1 MSREPYIRLAHIPDA
16 LLGISAADLH
26 QLFPQP
32 ALIHLPGKQAAPLFV
47 SVLLHGNETSGLSAV
62 QSLLKRQADQ
72 PSPRAVSFF
81 FGNIQAA
88 RAGLRRLDGQPD
100 FNRIWPGTEIADCE
114 ETYLAQAVVEEM
126 ASLGVFA
133 SIDVHNNTGRN
144 PPYACVER
152 LDPATLALG
161 ALFDPMVIYSPSP
174 KGTQTGA
181 FARLCPS
188 VTLECGQPGEVK
200 GIIKTVE
207 YLQACLNLIEIPRQ
221 PPPADL
227 FHALAQVMVREDL
240 SFSFTDPKADLL
252 LRANLDQL
260 NFTELPPNTALGQMS
275 AQHPTAPLPLIALT
289 DEGLDVA
296 ADFFQMVE
304 GRLVLKK
311 AAMPCMLSLNER
323 VIRQDCLGYLMERIE
338 AGA

>member
-16 LLGISAADLH
+16 LLDISAVDLH
-26 QLFPQP
+26 RLFPQP
-32 ALIHLPGKQAAPLFV
+32 VLIHLPGQQAAPLFV

-62 QSLLKRQADQ
+62 QSLLKRQAGQ
-72 PSPRAVSFF
+72 PWPRALSLF

-100 FNRIWPGTEIADCE
+100 FNRIWPGTTMEDCK
-114 ETYLAQAVVEEM
+114 ETRLAQMVVEEM

-161 ALFDPMVIYSPSP
+161 ALFDPLVIYSPSP

-181 FARLCPS
+181 FAPLCPS
-188 VTLECGQPGEVK
+188 VTLECGQPGEAG

-207 YLQACLNLIEIPRQ
+207 YLQACLRLTEIPRQ
-221 PPPADL
+221 PLPTDL
-227 FHALAQVMVREDL
+227 FHALAQVLVREDI
-240 SFSFTDPKADLL
+240 SFSFTDPKANLL

-260 NFTELPPNTALGQMS
+260 NFTELPPNTSIGQIS
-275 AQHPTAPLPLIALT
+275 AQCPAAALPLIALT
-289 DEGLDVA
+289 DDGLDVA
-296 ADFFQMVE
+296 ADFFQIVE

-311 AAMPCMLSLNER
+311 AAMPCMLSLDER
-323 VIRQDCLGYLMERIE
+323 VIRQDCLGYLMERID
-338 AGA
+338 